1 MSFFFFFY
9 PRLYVPW
16 ALRQSELLRVSGT
29 RRYLKDGGFLPF
41 SELSNDYQAPLC
53 SGERKQLCPI
63 CPLLQDRVAV
73 LSYPGQPL
81 SQHFQRPHISGN
93 WCSCSLRVP
102 WVFQRAMEPP
112 VFTPI
117 TLPSPESN
125 SQHHTCFGLTSR
137 VTHYSLVH
145 RRDHYGKGWRP
156 QGWGLSSGNQVH
168 SISTVNIT
176 LLRLPHHFPGRG
188 KKCNFSEIVKG
199 IVSFKAVWETGNYL
213 SLESKDLDLISSSKH
228 FINVKVH
235 MSLWVISVIL
245 LLNKTDSRPG
255 S

>member
-9 PRLYVPW
+9 PWLYVPW
-16 ALRQSELLRVSGT
+16 TLRQSELLRVSGT

-81 SQHFQRPHISGN
+81 SQHFQRPHVSGN

-102 WVFQRAMEPP
+102 WVFQGAMEPP

-145 RRDHYGKGWRP
+145 RGDHYGKGWRP

-188 KKCNFSEIVKG
+188 KKRNFSEIVKG